1 MAATVDLAGRRVL
14 VTGGTGGIGAR
25 LVERLVLEC
34 NAEVRVLVRN
44 LARAARIA
52 RLPVELCEGDVLQ
65 RDSLRRAAER
75 CDLVIHCA
83 RGDSGDLE
91 RHRLVNVEGARN
103 VMDACVQAGVERVV
117 HMSTCR
123 VFGMLTP
130 DGDLDETAPKR
141 YSGDIYSDSKL
152 DAENVVYAYI
162 RNQGVRAAIVQPTT
176 VYGPFVQVWT
186 QSVIDRLKKGRI
198 VLVNGGDGLCN
209 AVYVDD
215 VVTGTL
221 LAATREEAVGEDFLI
236 SGPEPVT
243 WWRFYEGFGQL
254 FGGLD
259 AVELTLAEAEL
270 RYARQQRAQR
280 AGSVFGELMRIVR
293 DDKNVRR
300 RIRHTREVAA
310 LVDTAKHML
319 PETVQRRLR
328 APKRPRQMPLAAAPA
343 VTVPER
349 PLLLPTADQAK
360 FMAAKTRFRIDK
372 ARWLLGYEPQFDFN
386 QGMRITAAWARWA
399 NLAPPAEDHQERRPV
414 QAAPWTG

>member
-1 MAATVDLAGRRVL
+1 
-14 VTGGTGGIGAR
+14 
-25 LVERLVLEC
+25 
-34 NAEVRVLVRN
+34 
-44 LARAARIA
+44 
-52 RLPVELCEGDVLQ
+52 
-65 RDSLRRAAER
+65 
-75 CDLVIHCA
+75 
-83 RGDSGDLE
+83 
-91 RHRLVNVEGARN
+91 
-103 VMDACVQAGVERVV
+103 
-117 HMSTCR
+117 
-123 VFGMLTP
+123 
-130 DGDLDETAPKR
+130 
-141 YSGDIYSDSKL
+141 
-152 DAENVVYAYI
+152 
-162 RNQGVRAAIVQPTT
+162 
-176 VYGPFVQVWT
+176 
-186 QSVIDRLKKGRI
+186 
-198 VLVNGGDGLCN
+198 
-209 AVYVDD
+209 
-215 VVTGTL
+215 
-221 LAATREEAVGEDFLI
+221 
-236 SGPEPVT
+236 
-243 WWRFYEGFGQL
+243 EGFGQL

>member
-1 MAATVDLAGRRVL
+1 
-14 VTGGTGGIGAR
+14 
-25 LVERLVLEC
+25 
-34 NAEVRVLVRN
+34 
-44 LARAARIA
+44 
-52 RLPVELCEGDVLQ
+52 
-65 RDSLRRAAER
+65 
-75 CDLVIHCA
+75 
-83 RGDSGDLE
+83 
-91 RHRLVNVEGARN
+91 
-103 VMDACVQAGVERVV
+103 
-117 HMSTCR
+117 
-123 VFGMLTP
+123 
-130 DGDLDETAPKR
+130 
-141 YSGDIYSDSKL
+141 
-152 DAENVVYAYI
+152 
-162 RNQGVRAAIVQPTT
+162 NQGVRAAIVQPTT

-293 DDKNVRR
+293 DDKNVRK

-328 APKRPRQMPLAAAPA
+328 APKRSRQMPLA
-343 VTVPER
+343 
-349 PLLLPTADQAK
+349 
-360 FMAAKTRFRIDK
+360 
-372 ARWLLGYEPQFDFN
+372 
-386 QGMRITAAWARWA
+386 
-399 NLAPPAEDHQERRPV
+399 
-414 QAAPWTG
+414 